1 MGLHHHR
8 LPALPNYQGSGDYST
23 SSVTGGHS
31 TSPTLTSRLTS
42 STSSVPLPPQH
53 STQRTNTTGRHPPSR
68 PLPEPPQTLHDTL
81 DNVNHTNGGPQ
92 NFGYDDI
99 MKEVEAAVMGGTPNT
114 ASRGHSPRLDRTSY
128 KGRINEEE
136 EPPPLFSSTPRAQT
150 SPRTHTNGVSTSG
163 AGLDVNYDAYSD
175 DSDAEAAAGLAA
187 MQMAEEQ
194 EAADMARR
202 STGAVAA
209 HGRSPVQHSRLPPR
223 PDPATSS
230 DSDVPVDMDTY
241 GGGFPGR
248 LNYQYGHQPSQS
260 YLDAHDGLQRQSSS
274 ATSLRRSDI
283 SGDTRAM
290 PAADYSLAGED
301 AIHPFPAFGART
313 DAGGTGGLS
322 EPSANPRRL
331 SFEDGDEATLVG
343 HDDYNDSSST
353 PSTGRNSVRSTTSY
367 HTRSLSR
374 PLPQIP
380 GASGSDYYRARR
392 QTDQLGRPIYPQAP
406 EEYEQNY
413 ASGSSAAAVQK
424 ANSTGSH
431 SHAPLVVPPGRS
443 ITDAEQRRRQLT
455 TLRTSISYEHSLNPD
470 GSSGTSS
477 KLVEDIVLPTIPA
490 GRRRKF
496 VPSKLSTAEFKRC
509 SEPWAQ
515 SSLLAWIKE
524 MTEGETDLR
533 EQAIVDGLVALF
545 THKVPTMNTADAEA
559 LSAQLVEQ
567 MFQQGALLKDEEWVK
582 FGVVSMTGV
591 IFQLTGT
598 GCYSPRVH
606 TSTISGRCYA
616 HHCMRTLKKINL
628 QTHALAPQRKA
639 EDWVTFYKIKKE
651 DVANVPKKDIE
662 RQNNLHEI
670 VTSEDY
676 YMDQLN
682 VLRILYRDGLAHSPQ
697 HILSPKCLD
706 GFLRDVFGKVD
717 PIKQANEDYLLAQL
731 KYRQEEQGPWIKGF
745 SDIFREWIRKAK
757 TAYVEYAASFPN
769 ATLLVRKEAE
779 KNVLFRQFLDQM
791 RENER
796 SRRLGWD
803 TYLKAP
809 ITRLQRYGLLLQT
822 VHKNMVTESEEK
834 NNLSIAI
841 EEIKAVTL
849 ECDAKVAEMSKRTDL
864 ADLQNK
870 LKLRPGMEKVQL
882 NLNHLGREIV
892 FRGDLQRR
900 GNNKVNW
907 LDVHAILFDH
917 YMVLTKPIQQRD
929 AAGGLKHE
937 VYDVSKL
944 VCSSS
949 FYAIP
954 SSHSNQYS
962 QFRWTSL
969 F

>member
-1 MGLHHHR
+1 
-8 LPALPNYQGSGDYST
+8 
-23 SSVTGGHS
+23 
-31 TSPTLTSRLTS
+31 
-42 STSSVPLPPQH
+42 
-53 STQRTNTTGRHPPSR
+53 
-68 PLPEPPQTLHDTL
+68 
-81 DNVNHTNGGPQ
+81 
-92 NFGYDDI
+92 
-99 MKEVEAAVMGGTPNT
+99 MGGVSS
-114 ASRGHSPRLDRTSY
+114 AAGRGHSPRVDRISHQD
-128 KGRINEEE
+128 RINEEE
-136 EPPPLFSSTPRAQT
+136 EPPPLFSGSSRTQL
-150 SPRTHTNGVSTSG
+150 SPQIHTNGVSTTG
-163 AGLDVNYDAYSD
+163 AGIDVNYDAYSD

-194 EAADMARR
+194 EAADIARR
-202 STGAVAA
+202 STGVGST
-209 HGRSPVQHSRLPPR
+209 HGRSPIPYNRLPLAPQ
-223 PDPATSS
+223 DPGASS

-241 GGGFPGR
+241 GGGFPDH
-248 LNYQYGHQPSQS
+248 LTYPYGNQSSQS
-260 YLDAHDGLQRQSSS
+260 HLDAHDDLQRQSSS
-274 ATSLRRSDI
+274 ATSLHRSDV
-283 SGDTRAM
+283 SSEMLTM
-290 PAADYSLAGED
+290 PSADYSLAGED

-313 DAGGTGGLS
+313 DTGGTGGLS

-331 SFEDGDEATLVG
+331 SFEDGDEATLVD
-343 HDDYNDSSST
+343 HNDYNDSSSA
-353 PSTGRNSVRSTTSY
+353 PSTGRNSVRSNASY

-392 QTDQLGRPIYPQAP
+392 QTDQYGRPAYPQAP

-413 ASGSSAAAVQK
+413 AAGTSAVQK
-424 ANSTGSH
+424 ANSIGSH
-431 SHAPLVVPPGRS
+431 SHTPLVVPPGRS

-455 TLRTSISYEHSLNPD
+455 TLRTSVSYEPSPTSD
-470 GSSGTSS
+470 TTGGTSS
-477 KLVEDIVLPTIPA
+477 KLVEDIILPTIPA

-496 VPSKLSTAEFKRC
+496 VPAKLSTTEFKRC
-509 SEPWAQ
+509 AEPWAQ
-515 SSLLAWIKE
+515 SSVLAWIME
-524 MTEGETDLR
+524 MTEGETDLK
-533 EQAIVDGLVALF
+533 EQAIVDGIVALF

-567 MFQQGALLKDEEWVK
+567 MLQQGALLKDEEWVK
-582 FGVVSMTGV
+582 FGPTTMTGV
-591 IFQLTGT
+591 MFQLTGT

-606 TSTISGRCYA
+606 TSTVPGRCYA

-639 EDWVTFYKIKKE
+639 EDWVTFYKVKKE
-651 DVANVPKKDIE
+651 NLENVPRKDIE

-682 VLRILYRDGLAHSPQ
+682 VLRVLYRDGLANSPQ
-697 HILSPKCLD
+697 PIISPKRLA

-757 TAYVEYAASFPN
+757 TAYIEYAASFPN
-769 ATLLVRKEAE
+769 ATLLVRNEAE
-779 KNVLFRQFLDQM
+779 KNVIFRQFLDQM

-822 VHKNMVTESEEK
+822 VHKNMVGDSEEK
-834 NNLSIAI
+834 NNLSTAI
-841 EEIKAVTL
+841 EEIKVVTL
-849 ECDAKVAEMSKRTDL
+849 ECDARVAEMSKRTDL
-864 ADLQNK
+864 AELQNK

-907 LDVHAILFDH
+907 LDTHAILFDH
-917 YMVLTKPIQQRD
+917 YMVLAKPIQQRD

-937 VYDVSKL
+937 AYDVSKL
-944 VCSSS
+944 VRSSS
-949 FYAIP
+949 SPNPTKLIL
-954 SSHSNQYS
+954 
-962 QFRWTSL
+962 T
-969 F
+969 

>member
-1 MGLHHHR
+1 
-8 LPALPNYQGSGDYST
+8 
-23 SSVTGGHS
+23 
-31 TSPTLTSRLTS
+31 
-42 STSSVPLPPQH
+42 
-53 STQRTNTTGRHPPSR
+53 
-68 PLPEPPQTLHDTL
+68 
-81 DNVNHTNGGPQ
+81 
-92 NFGYDDI
+92 
-99 MKEVEAAVMGGTPNT
+99 MKEVEAAVMGGTT
-114 ASRGHSPRLDRTSY
+114 GTGSRGHSPRVDRISHQN
-128 KGRINEEE
+128 RINEEE
-136 EPPPLFSSTPRAQT
+136 EPPPLFSGSSRAQL
-150 SPRTHTNGVSTSG
+150 SPRSHTNGANTTGSG
-163 AGLDVNYDAYSD
+163 IDVNYDAYSD

-194 EAADMARR
+194 EAADLARR
-202 STGAVAA
+202 STGAGAA
-209 HGRSPVQHSRLPPR
+209 HSRSPVQHSRLPLP
-223 PDPATSS
+223 PDPGTSS

-241 GGGFPGR
+241 GGGFPSH
-248 LNYQYGHQPSQS
+248 LNYQYGQQPSQS
-260 YLDAHDGLQRQSSS
+260 HLDAPDGLQRQSSS
-274 ATSLRRSDI
+274 AASLQRSDA
-283 SGDTRAM
+283 SGETLAM
-290 PAADYSLAGED
+290 PSADYSLAGED

-313 DAGGTGGLS
+313 DTGGTGGLS
-322 EPSANPRRL
+322 EPNANPRRL
-331 SFEDGDEATLVG
+331 SFEDGDEATLV
-343 HDDYNDSSST
+343 DQNDYNDSSSA
-353 PSTGRNSVRSTTSY
+353 PSTGRNSVRSTASY

-392 QTDQLGRPIYPQAP
+392 QTDQYGRPTYPQAP
-406 EEYEQNY
+406 EEYEQSY
-413 ASGSSAAAVQK
+413 AASSTAVQK
-424 ANSTGSH
+424 ANSIGSH
-431 SHAPLVVPPGRS
+431 SHTPLVVPPGRS
-443 ITDAEQRRRQLT
+443 VTDAEQRRRQLT
-455 TLRTSISYEHSLNPD
+455 TLRTSVSYEQSLAPEAAD
-470 GSSGTSS
+470 GSSS

-524 MTEGETDLR
+524 MAEGETDLK
-533 EQAIVDGLVALF
+533 EQAIIDGMVALF

-582 FGVVSMTGV
+582 FGMVPMTGV

-598 GCYSPRVH
+598 GCYSTRVH
-606 TSTISGRCYA
+606 TSTVPGRCYA

-628 QTHALAPQRKA
+628 QTHALAPQRKV
-639 EDWVTFYKIKKE
+639 EDWVTFYKLKKADIE
-651 DVANVPKKDIE
+651 NVPKKDIE
-662 RQNNLHEI
+662 RQNILHEI

-682 VLRILYRDGLAHSPQ
+682 VLRVLYKDGLSNSPQ
-697 HILSPKCLD
+697 PIISSKRLAS
-706 GFLRDVFGKVD
+706 FVRDVFGKVD

-757 TAYVEYAASFPN
+757 TAYIEYAASFPN

-822 VHKNMVTESEEK
+822 VHKNMVGESEEK
-834 NNLSIAI
+834 NNLSTAI
-841 EEIKAVTL
+841 EEIKVVTL
-849 ECDAKVAEMSKRTDL
+849 ECDARVAEMSKRTDL

-892 FRGDLQRR
+892 FRGELQRR

-907 LDVHAILFDH
+907 LDTHAILFDH
-917 YMVLTKPIQQRD
+917 YMVLAKPIQQRD

-944 VCSSS
+944 VSLS
-949 FYAIP
+949 FLCFARRP
-954 SSHSNQYS
+954 
-962 QFRWTSL
+962 L
-969 F
+969 LK